1 VTNIKDSRDK
11 GLFSW
16 LLQRIFL
23 DMHKEKEKAHGVS
36 VSKLNLMPELKI
48 LQLRHENES
57 WKRLLNFILDENI
70 HLKHRLAEILKYKS
84 DSHFLEQAEEFQ
96 SGFIKKDMLISLLRD
111 DIADMDTCLQ
121 RKELAAGEISAEV
134 KNRLKK
140 LRHNIAQTERQ
151 FSKMKLDFNSYMSE
165 SI

>member
-1 VTNIKDSRDK
+1 
-11 GLFSW
+11 
-16 LLQRIFL
+16 
-23 DMHKEKEKAHGVS
+23 MHKEKEKAHSGS

-48 LQLRHENES
+48 LQLRHESES

-84 DSHFLEQAEEFQ
+84 DSLFLDQAEEFQ
-96 SGFIKKDMLISLLRD
+96 SEFLKKDMLISLLRD
-111 DIADMDTCLQ
+111 DIADMDTCLIK
-121 RKELAAGEISAEV
+121 KEMDSGDISLEI
-134 KNRLKK
+134 KTRLKK

-151 FSKMKLDFNSYMSE
+151 FSKMKLEFNSYMSE